1 MEAALR
7 LHRHQPGTLTGLDRY
22 LHQRTSGM
30 IGSLSH
36 LIRAGAITAI
46 LDGTEEITR
55 ALLDGIPV
63 DHAAQ
68 SGARG
73 AA

>member
-1 MEAALR
+1 
-7 LHRHQPGTLTGLDRY
+7 
-22 LHQRTSGM
+22 M

-36 LIRAGAITAI
+36 LVRAAALTAVM
-46 LDGTEEITR
+46 DGTEEITR
-55 ALLDGIPV
+55 TLLDGIPV

>member
-1 MEAALR
+1 
-7 LHRHQPGTLTGLDRY
+7 
-22 LHQRTSGM
+22 M

-36 LIRAGAITAI
+36 LIRAAALTAVLDRTEAI
-46 LDGTEEITR
+46 DRE
-55 ALLDGIPV
+55 LLDRIPV

-68 SGARG
+68 SDGST

>member
-1 MEAALR
+1 
-7 LHRHQPGTLTGLDRY
+7 
-22 LHQRTSGM
+22 M

-46 LDGTEEITR
+46 LDGSEAITR
-55 ALLDGIPV
+55 ELLDGIPV
-63 DHAAQ
+63 DHAART
-68 SGARG
+68 SWEG

>member
-1 MEAALR
+1 MR
-7 LHRHQPGTLTGLDRY
+7 LHRHRPGTLPKLGKY
-22 LHQRTSGM
+22 LHQRTGGM

-36 LIRAGAITAI
+36 LVRAAALTAVM
-46 LDGTEEITR
+46 DGTEEITR
-55 ALLDGIPV
+55 TLLDGIPV